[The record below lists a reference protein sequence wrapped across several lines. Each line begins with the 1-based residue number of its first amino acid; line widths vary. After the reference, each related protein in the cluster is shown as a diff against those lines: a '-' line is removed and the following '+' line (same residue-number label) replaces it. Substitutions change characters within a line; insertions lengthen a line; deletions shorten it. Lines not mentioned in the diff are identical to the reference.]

1 MKILFVVWAG
11 ILLAQTC
18 AAAEVEKAYFVG
30 EIKLSSES
38 GRPLGSQAILASR
51 THDPERN
58 LMTERAVIVKPDGTV
73 DDYPMNML
81 VKGDTFTIDDPKKV
95 VEGSGTLFGPAWH
108 WTYFKATYKA
118 ANGAVIDDE
127 NFMAAPDIGVARKK
141 ITTPDGKIVLYMD
154 MTLKATTRETFE
166 ILTNALLK
174 KPAPPKP

>member
-11 ILLAQTC
+11 VLLAQTC
-18 AAAEVEKAYFVG
+18 AAAEVEKVYFVG

-51 THDPERN
+51 THDPDRN
-58 LMTERAVIVKPDGTV
+58 LMTERAVIVKSDGTV

-127 NFMAAPDIGVARKK
+127 NFMAAPDVGVARKK

-174 KPAPPKP
+174 KPAPPMP